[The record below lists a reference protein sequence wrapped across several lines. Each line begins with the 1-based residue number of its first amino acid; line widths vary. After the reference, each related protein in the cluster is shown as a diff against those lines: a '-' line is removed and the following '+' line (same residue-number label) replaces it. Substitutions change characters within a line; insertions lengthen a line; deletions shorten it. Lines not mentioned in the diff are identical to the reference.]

1 MKKHKLVLIM
11 ISIISLLILS
21 IKNQDQIAEPI
32 SAKSV
37 MVVCSERNASE
48 IGLKV
53 LKEGGNAVDA
63 AIAMSFALAVTYPGA
78 GNIGGGGFL
87 IYYRKDGVITSIDF
101 REKAPLNSNPQMFLD
116 KEGNII
122 NNANHEG
129 ILSAGVPGTVAG
141 LEMAHKK
148 YGKLDWKELVEP
160 AINFNM
166 NISEAISHK
175 RIHHQWMPD
184 PRSPDGLAIGY

>member
-1 MKKHKLVLIM
+1 MEPKKKKHKLVLIM

-53 LKEGGNAVDA
+53 LKEGGNAV
-63 AIAMSFALAVTYPGA
+63 
-78 GNIGGGGFL
+78 
-87 IYYRKDGVITSIDF
+87 VITSIDF